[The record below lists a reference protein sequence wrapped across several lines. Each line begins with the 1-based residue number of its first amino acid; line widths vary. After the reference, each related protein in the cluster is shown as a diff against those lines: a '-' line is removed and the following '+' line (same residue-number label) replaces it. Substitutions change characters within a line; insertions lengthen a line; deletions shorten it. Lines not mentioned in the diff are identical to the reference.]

1 LQEGKNTLS
10 VASEGIEGAM
20 TTNALDGIQ
29 SSLTRRGINR
39 PHLTWVENPRLN
51 SIVANAT
58 GKRFI
63 HVSRVMK
70 THG

>member
-1 LQEGKNTLS
+1 LQERKNTLS

-39 PHLTWVENPRLN
+39 QHLPWVE
-51 SIVANAT
+51 
-58 GKRFI
+58 
-63 HVSRVMK
+63 